1 MSSDSPLEGG
11 GELIM
16 CDTVMPTTPSGKIE
30 LFSSDLEQRF
40 GYGVPRFEVVEQ
52 TRPYVLITPSS
63 TKRINATFGGCEE
76 SRGLEV
82 LELHPDDATAN
93 GIKSGDVVTISNDLG
108 VVALEAFV
116 RDAVRPGVFY
126 SPKGPWFRSS
136 PTGMTTN
143 ALIPSDI
150 RSDIER
156 GACYNETFVDIS
168 VGEVQ

>member
-1 MSSDSPLEGG
+1 MKTVEGSD
-11 GELIM
+11 LIL
-16 CDTVMPTTPSGKIE
+16 CDSIIPETPSGKIE
-30 LFSSDLEQRF
+30 LFCQDLEERF
-40 GYGVPRFEVVEQ
+40 GYGLPRYKPVE
-52 TRPYVLITPSS
+52 RNFPLSIISPSS
-63 TKRINATFGGCEE
+63 PKRTNATFGGCEE

-108 VVALEAFV
+108 AVALEAFV
-116 RDAVRPGVFY
+116 SDAVRPGVFY